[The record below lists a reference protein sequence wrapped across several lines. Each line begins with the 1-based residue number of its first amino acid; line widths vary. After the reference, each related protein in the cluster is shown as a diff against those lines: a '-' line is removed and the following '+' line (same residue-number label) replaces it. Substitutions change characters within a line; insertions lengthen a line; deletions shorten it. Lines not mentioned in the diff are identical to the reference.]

1 MPRLRLR
8 VIDYADAAASP
19 LLARR
24 WPLPALAPTG

>member
-8 VIDYADAAASP
+8 VVDYADADASP

-24 WPLPALAPTG
+24 PSTVELARAG